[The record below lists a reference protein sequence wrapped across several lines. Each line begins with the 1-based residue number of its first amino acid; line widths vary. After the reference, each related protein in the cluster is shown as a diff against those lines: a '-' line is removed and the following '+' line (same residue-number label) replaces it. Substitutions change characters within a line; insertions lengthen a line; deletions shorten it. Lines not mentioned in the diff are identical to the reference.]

1 MKRRNWSVLFY
12 FLSIWQIV
20 KLRGSLERGK
30 YILKS
35 GKNPNEKAK
44 LAGFI
49 LFFIDLAK
57 LFS

>member
-1 MKRRNWSVLFY
+1 VDLRLLFNN
-12 FLSIWQIV
+12 FLHIV